1 MVKNLPANAEDT
13 GDASLIPG
21 LERSPGGG
29 NGNLLKY
36 LAWEIPWLQRLAV
49 YSPWGHKGSNMTER
63 LSMHRHI
70 HAHTHSP
77 VQYVYQ
83 SKESAAECLQSN

>member
-1 MVKNLPANAEDT
+1 MQETQEMRVC
-13 GDASLIPG
+13 SLVWKDL
-21 LERSPGGG
+21 LEEEMATYSSI
-29 NGNLLKY
+29 

-49 YSPWGHKGSNMTER
+49 YSPWGHKESNMTER
-63 LSMHRHI
+63 LSVRRHI

-83 SKESAAECLQSN
+83 SKESAAECLQSNYLN